1 MCEDV
6 VYTDNPSS
14 LAKDAIIY
22 TGTHSALIT
31 TDAGKYKRK
40 IWEVEQECRFKF
52 FVYPMQE
59 SEMLFL
65 NV

>member
-1 MCEDV
+1 MNSYIE
-6 VYTDNPSS
+6 
-14 LAKDAIIY
+14 

-40 IWEVEQECRFKF
+40 IWEVQQECRFKF

-59 SEMLFL
+59 SELLFP